1 MMNNFF
7 SSILFFYGMGRRRM
21 EEKEIAKN
29 AIENFCIEFSE
40 NDTNMNTSM
49 LYDLP
54 STPLA
59 IF

>member
-1 MMNNFF
+1 
-7 SSILFFYGMGRRRM
+7 M

-29 AIENFCIEFSE
+29 AIEKFCMEFSE
-40 NDTNMNTSM
+40 NVLSFDFFKTF
-49 LYDLP
+49 DLP